1 MKFGPVKTADARGCI
16 LAHAL
21 RLPDGRLAKGKRLTA
36 ADLRAC
42 ADAGITELTVLRLD
56 AGDVLED
63 VAVARAAKAIAG
75 TQLRVAKPVAGRA
88 NIFARAA
95 GLFRVD
101 AEAIAKL
108 NALDPMLTVATLPDR
123 QPVVAGR
130 LAATVKAISFAVKGA
145 SVGKWEKRR
154 APLRLASY
162 RKLRAGLIQTVLPT
176 TKPSLLAKGVVQTE
190 QRLAACGAAL
200 VQQQTCAHEVS
211 DLAAAI
217 AASKKK
223 RLNLLLILGASSV
236 CDPRDVVP
244 AALRASGGRVKRVG
258 MPVDPG
264 NLMVLGQL
272 GAAQVVGMPSCARS
286 PKENGFDWVLR
297 RICAGEKVD
306 AAAIAGMG
314 AGGLLDEVQERPAR
328 RMGKPAPAT
337 GKNLAAV
344 VLAAGS
350 SRRMGKDN
358 KLLQPWRGQPL
369 LLHAVKSLLRAK
381 QAGLLSSVVAVLGH
395 ERTKVAKLLRGL
407 DVIAIHNPA
416 HATGMASTL
425 KAGIASLG
433 SEIDGAFVCLGDMPQ
448 LDPALLDQLAAAFDP
463 AAGKDIVVPDCD
475 GKYGHPKLFGASYF
489 DDIMRL
495 EGDVGAQAVIGANRA
510 SLALVPAGRE
520 VLFDID
526 TPAQRA
532 KK

>member
-1 MKFGPVKTADARGCI
+1 M
-16 LAHAL
+16 
-21 RLPDGRLAKGKRLTA
+21 
-36 ADLRAC
+36 
-42 ADAGITELTVLRLD
+42 
-56 AGDVLED
+56 
-63 VAVARAAKAIAG
+63 
-75 TQLRVAKPVAGRA
+75 
-88 NIFARAA
+88 
-95 GLFRVD
+95 
-101 AEAIAKL
+101 
-108 NALDPMLTVATLPDR
+108 
-123 QPVVAGR
+123 
-130 LAATVKAISFAVKGA
+130 
-145 SVGKWEKRR
+145 
-154 APLRLASY
+154 
-162 RKLRAGLIQTVLPT
+162 
-176 TKPSLLAKGVVQTE
+176 
-190 QRLAACGAAL
+190 
-200 VQQQTCAHEVS
+200 
-211 DLAAAI
+211 
-217 AASKKK
+217 
-223 RLNLLLILGASSV
+223 
-236 CDPRDVVP
+236 VP
-244 AALRASGGRVKRVG
+244 AALRACGGKVKRVG

-297 RICAGEKVD
+297 RICASEKVD

-328 RMGKPAPAT
+328 RMGKPAPAA

-344 VLAAGS
+344 VMAAGS

-369 LLHAVKSLLRAK
+369 LLHAVKSLLWAK
-381 QAGLLSSVVAVLGH
+381 QAGLLRSVVVVLGH
-395 ERTKVAKLLRGL
+395 ERMKVAKLLRGL
-407 DVIAIHNPA
+407 DVVPIHNPA

-433 SEIDGAFVCLGDMPQ
+433 SDIDGAFVCLGDMPQ
-448 LDPALLDQLAAAFDP
+448 LEPALLDQLAAAFDP
-463 AAGKDIVVPDCD
+463 TAGKDIVVPDCD

-526 TPAQRA
+526 TPAQRQA
-532 KK
+532 NK